1 MGCGSS
7 ADGADKKRL
16 FARVEKAV
24 LTMWQVAPKNT
35 EGRLEWR
42 MVRYLAHRYFMQ
54 SSSFLIRGLEPA
66 RQVNDS
72 HAGAGEILSSRVPS
86 LVDVLEDKRSSRGFS
101 YEDTV
106 ALIATLEQ
114 VVFESESSLLEAAY
128 KVNGFL
134 VTAALT
140 HQQLFAVINAY
151 MVYWITEADD
161 ARVAKLIQSPAL
173 LQRNIPQWSSISE

>member
-54 SSSFLIRGLEPA
+54 SSSLLIRGLEPA

-72 HAGAGEILSSRVPS
+72 HAGAGEILNSRVPS
-86 LVDVLEDKRSSRGFS
+86 LVDVLEGKRSSRGFS
-101 YEDTV
+101 FEDTA

-114 VVFESESSLLEAAY
+114 VVYESESSLLEIAY
-128 KVNGFL
+128 RQSGFL
-134 VTAALT
+134 LSASLS
-140 HQQLFAVINAY
+140 HEQLFEVINAY
-151 MVYWITEADD
+151 MVYWITSADD
-161 ARVAKLIQSPAL
+161 ARAAKLIQNP
-173 LQRNIPQWSSISE
+173 